1 MTKVDWIVAVG
12 AFCFG
17 AVIGWVTKEAMV
29 RSDKLS
35 ISHIA
40 VVIGA
45 VGGAG
50 ITKLFAQ
57 GVPFATY
64 CIGLALAFFSFTL
77 LVDIDDRGNV
87 VLPRG
92 QQASRNRIEPQRARD
107 QPANA
112 QSDPVQTD
120 RNRR

>member
-1 MTKVDWIVAVG
+1 MTKVDWILAIG
-12 AFCFG
+12 SFCFG

-50 ITKLFAQ
+50 ITKLFDK
-57 GVPFATY
+57 GVRFAMY
-64 CIGLALAFFSFTL
+64 CIGLAAAFFFFTL
-77 LVDIDDRGNV
+77 FVDIDDKGHI
-87 VLPRG
+87 VLMRG
-92 QQASRNRIEPQRARD
+92 QQASKKKIEAQGTKN
-107 QPANA
+107 QPA
-112 QSDPVQTD
+112 QTPQESS
-120 RNRR
+120 

>member
-1 MTKVDWIVAVG
+1 MTTVDWIVAFG

-40 VVIGA
+40 VIIGA

-50 ITKLFAQ
+50 ITKLFDK

-64 CIGLALAFFSFTL
+64 CIGLALAFFFFTL
-77 LVDIDDRGNV
+77 LVDIDDSGNS
-87 VLPRG
+87 VLRRG
-92 QQASRNRIEPQRARD
+92 QQAPKNKIEPQHAED
-107 QPANA
+107 QPAN
-112 QSDPVQTD
+112 P
-120 RNRR
+120 RHEFP

>member
-1 MTKVDWIVAVG
+1 MTKIDWIVAIG
-12 AFCFG
+12 AMCFG
-17 AVIGWVTKEAMV
+17 AVIGWITKEAMV

-35 ISHIA
+35 VSHIA

-50 ITKLFAQ
+50 ITKLFDK

-64 CIGLALAFFSFTL
+64 CIGLAIAFFFFTL

-87 VLPRG
+87 VLNRG
-92 QQASRNRIEPQRARD
+92 RQAPKNKKD
-107 QPANA
+107 
-112 QSDPVQTD
+112 
-120 RNRR
+120 